1 MRREM
6 VNNASR
12 GEKFRGEVS
21 SRRWGEL
28 SVVRRP
34 CGADHFGP
42 SYFLPNKGA
51 RGGLSL
57 SGIFPRFCFEHKAR
71 SGRSPFR
78 SERIS
83 PTFLVYT
90 EEKTDVKERRVSS
103 KEYGSLLNN
112 DRMVDSWRETNSLSR
127 SIKR

>member
-1 MRREM
+1 MRREERSFAAKCL
-6 VNNASR
+6 VVA
-12 GEKFRGEVS
+12 GES
-21 SRRWGEL
+21 L
-28 SVVRRP
+28 ALLRRP

-51 RGGLSL
+51 RGGPSL
-57 SGIFPRFCFEHKAR
+57 SAIFPRFCFEHKAR

-90 EEKTDVKERRVSS
+90 KEKTNVKERRVSS

-112 DRMVDSWRETNSLSR
+112 DRMVDLW
-127 SIKR
+127 

>member
-1 MRREM
+1 M

-51 RGGLSL
+51 RGGPSL
-57 SGIFPRFCFEHKAR
+57 SAIFPRFCFEHKAR

>member
-1 MRREM
+1 M

-51 RGGLSL
+51 RGGPSL

-90 EEKTDVKERRVSS
+90 FLLFLWKKKPMSRNAE
-103 KEYGSLLNN
+103 SLRKSTEAYLITIA
-112 DRMVDSWRETNSLSR
+112 W
-127 SIKR
+127 